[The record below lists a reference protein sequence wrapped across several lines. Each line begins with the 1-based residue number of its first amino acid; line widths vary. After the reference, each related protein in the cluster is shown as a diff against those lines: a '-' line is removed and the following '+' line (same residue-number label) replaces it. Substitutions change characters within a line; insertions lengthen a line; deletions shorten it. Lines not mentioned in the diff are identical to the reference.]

1 MIVVKDARP
10 VPQGE
15 PRLSTALAVV
25 RRSGGKK
32 SATKLNAAGGA
43 NASKTPRSMRLSDI
57 IANVWENDVP
67 IDVRDHMIAAIVKIR
82 RLLNISASVP
92 VNRFKV
98 ANISVKV
105 GPAKRPYFSSV
116 KFGMLA
122 RSE

>member
-1 MIVVKDARP
+1 
-10 VPQGE
+10 
-15 PRLSTALAVV
+15 
-25 RRSGGKK
+25 
-32 SATKLNAAGGA
+32 
-43 NASKTPRSMRLSDI
+43 MRLSDI